1 MLQSYAAYLPQWPR
15 QPRRD
20 DLPWNVA
27 RAHMVGMR
35 ATQFPSVDAL
45 KGFLAQEHLYTLTAK
60 LC

>member
-35 ATQFPSVDAL
+35 ATQF
-45 KGFLAQEHLYTLTAK
+45 T
-60 LC
+60 C